1 MSTYNEEKIFEK
13 ARRNGTVLTPVPEEL
28 TINWEAGGG
37 FFFNEVFDGHS
48 LLWVP
53 VLMETFNEVIPE
65 ENWLVDDPGFLYSE
79 NPDFEEA
86 EESPVPLER
95 MQEAADLALSHYAM
109 LYERLVDAG
118 HSVDEV

>member
-13 ARRNGTVLTPVPEEL
+13 ARRNGTVLTPVPKKL
-28 TINWEAGGG
+28 TINWEAGDG
-37 FFFNEVFDGHS
+37 FFFDEVFDGHS
-48 LLWVP
+48 ILWVP

-65 ENWLVDDPGFLYSE
+65 ENWLVDDPGVLYSD

-109 LYERLVDAG
+109 LYERLVAVG
-118 HSVDEV
+118 HSVDEI